1 MTTYLSRDD
10 ILNAQD
16 FRTDEVDVP
25 EWGGTVL
32 VRELSALEMLKVRFR
47 VYEGE
52 DAEGRLRT
60 NRAKY
65 AENIPAM
72 ISWCVVDE
80 RGVSILSI
88 DDVNRLSAK
97 SVRPADRIIA
107 KIMKLSRLAEAENEG
122 EDEDTEAKNE

>member
-32 VRELSALEMLKVRFR
+32 VRELSAPEMLKVRLR
-47 VYEGE
+47 VFEEEDEEGE
-52 DAEGRLRT
+52 SRINLAE
-60 NRAKY
+60 Y

-80 RGVSILSI
+80 RGMSILSI

-97 SVRPADRIIA
+97 SVRPANRIIA
-107 KIMKLSRLAEAENEG
+107 KLMKLSRLAENEG
-122 EDEDTEAKNE
+122 KDEKAEAKNE